1 MALTSRRLTKEDSG
15 ERHLD
20 LHKKVSELDMIE
32 IFMEEFRN
40 RKLNDE
46 EKKYIQHILEEIKE
60 EATQ

>member
-1 MALTSRRLTKEDSG
+1 
-15 ERHLD
+15 
-20 LHKKVSELDMIE
+20 MIE